1 MTIALFPGTV
11 TMYFRAGKNILE
23 TGIPALCSPV
33 AIFGLRC
40 SPVFRTNATQ
50 RFLLQGHRF
59 ILYYVYLGFG
69 DPNVNNMPHEHET
82 LVMSRIC
89 PCVESIRIVEL
100 LSTINFLGQQEL
112 VASYYKQLL
121 SNFWFGSSHK
131 RVLRFPF
138 SSFTVGSCLYK
149 DLGILFPHFLGD
161 LFRWVVNYSELFI
174 VIMSSPSIN
183 ISQPMGSWWFGGDLN
198 FT

>member
-59 ILYYVYLGFG
+59 ILCYVYLGFG
-69 DPNVNNMPHEHET
+69 DPNVNSMPHERET

-89 PCVESIRIVEL
+89 PMRRID
-100 LSTINFLGQQEL
+100 
-112 VASYYKQLL
+112 
-121 SNFWFGSSHK
+121 SNCGAAVDYQFFGPA
-131 RVLRFPF
+131 R
-138 SSFTVGSCLYK
+138 VGS
-149 DLGILFPHFLGD
+149 
-161 LFRWVVNYSELFI
+161 
-174 VIMSSPSIN
+174 
-183 ISQPMGSWWFGGDLN
+183 
-198 FT
+198 